1 MAQPLE
7 RDITKAVVPLT
18 ALATIAGATWWLATS
33 LHAVDSQLQ
42 SLRFELQA
50 IRQSSDQ
57 ALRRD
62 EFRAWA
68 YKLGSENPTLK
79 IGDIR

>member
-1 MAQPLE
+1 MVTQE
-7 RDITKAVVPLT
+7 RDLSKAVVPLT

-42 SLRFELQA
+42 SLKFELQQ
-50 IRQSSDQ
+50 IKEQNERN
-57 ALRRD
+57 LRRD

-68 YKLGSENPTLK
+68 YRLQADNTALK
-79 IGDIR
+79 VPELR